1 MGNSSRTIIETMDV
15 IPGVSVTAS
24 RAAQLVAL
32 LTLALICMSCGD
44 TFRPVAIPVTPNPP
58 DPASF
63 HFALVISQNPAATT
77 NNPGAVTRID
87 VSGDTNV
94 AVAKMGIGPVHGT
107 LSPDATRVYVANS
120 LDDTVSAFSTSDST
134 NITTISLP
142 AGSHPNFVATTQSD
156 TVYVANLG
164 DATLTPAVPPYVAAI
179 TTGTNFV
186 SHTIAVGT
194 NPIALAETPDGK
206 KLYVVNQGSGTVTP
220 VNTIDK
226 SANLPIATGTSPIWA
241 VARSDS
247 HRVYVLDQPSG
258 NIFAIDTFTDAVVGT
273 ATAGAGANYLYYDQP
288 RNRIYIAN
296 TSTHQIA
303 VFDASVDPAPTP
315 PPTPLPAIDLSATCG
330 TGCTIAGITVLPD
343 GSRAYV
349 LTYNEV
355 ACGNAGEVAPCLATK
370 ITVIKASDNSIG
382 KTFSVDPGATGQVPT
397 AAVCTSA
404 RFRRFIAA
412 SADSSHLYV
421 SNCDAG
427 STASIRTSDDT
438 KVLDL
443 KAPFGTPTSGN
454 GNAPPPQNPVF
465 IIAGR

>member
-1 MGNSSRTIIETMDV
+1 MDV
-15 IPGVSVTAS
+15 ISGVSMTAL
-24 RAAQLVAL
+24 RAAKLAAL
-32 LTLALICMSCGD
+32 SALALVCISCGD

-63 HFALVISQNPAATT
+63 HFALIISQNPAATT
-77 NNPGAVTRID
+77 NNPGAITRID

-94 AVAKMGIGPVHGT
+94 AVAKMGIGPVHGS

-142 AGSHPNFVATTQSD
+142 SGSHPNFVVTTQSD

-164 DATLTPAVPPYVAAI
+164 DATLTPPVPPYVAAI
-179 TTGTNFV
+179 TTGTNIV
-186 SHTIAVGT
+186 SHTIPVET
-194 NPIALAETPDGK
+194 NPIAMAETPDGK

-220 VNTIDK
+220 VNTVDK
-226 SANLPIATGTSPIWA
+226 SVNLPIAVGSSPVSV
-241 VARSDS
+241 VARADS
-247 HRVYVLDQPSG
+247 HRVYALDQLSG
-258 NIFAIDTFTDAVVGT
+258 NISAIDTFSDAVVGT
-273 ATAGAGANYLYYDQP
+273 ATAGVGANYLYYDQP

-296 TSTHQIA
+296 PTTHQIA
-303 VFDASVDPAPTP
+303 LFDASVDPALAP
-315 PPTPLPAIDLSATCG
+315 PATPLPAIDLSATCG

-355 ACGNAGEVAPCLATK
+355 ACANAGDVAPCLATK
-370 ITVIKASDNSIG
+370 VTVIQAGGNSMG
-382 KTFSVDPGATGQVPT
+382 KTISVDPGTAGQVPT
-397 AAVCTSA
+397 VAVCTSA

-412 SADSSHLYV
+412 SADSSHVYV